1 MTTATA
7 SQPGL
12 TGNNLANMQDID
24 DQIYHDEF
32 TKPIHRVGRATNL
45 LVAVLMFLPSVWLLI
60 QYGLYPPLQAILV
73 GMGLA
78 LTYAVPFFIIEP
90 ISYYPTLGDAGTYM
104 SFLAGNISNMR
115 LPCAAVAQEVAGVEE
130 GSRKGELVATIGI
143 AISIWL
149 SIIAVL
155 IGAVGTGMIVTLFP
169 PWLQDAFKV
178 YLLPAVFGAVFGQFA
193 LRGFKYAP
201 VALILP
207 LIGVLLK
214 WPSYVTI
221 PLAVFGTILFGRL
234 TYRKG
239 KTATTEGDFKP

>member
-1 MTTATA
+1 
-7 SQPGL
+7 
-12 TGNNLANMQDID
+12 MQDID
-24 DQIYHDEF
+24 DDTYVNGF
-32 TKPIHRVGRATNL
+32 TKPIHRMGRATNL
-45 LVAVLMFLPSVWLLI
+45 LGALLMFLPTVLLLL
-60 QYGLYPPLQAILV
+60 QFGLFPPIDAILL

-78 LTYAVPFFIIEP
+78 LTYAVPFWIIEP

-104 SFLAGNISNMR
+104 SFLAGNISNLR

-130 GSRKGELVATIGI
+130 GTRKGELVATIGI

-149 SIIAVL
+149 SIPAVL
-155 IGAVGTGMIVTLFP
+155 IGAVATGLIVETFP
-169 PWLQDAFKV
+169 AWVQDAFKV
-178 YLLPAVFGAVFGQFA
+178 YLLPAVFGAVFGQFV

-207 LIGVLLK
+207 LIGILLK

-234 TYRKG
+234 IYRKG
-239 KTATTEGDFKP
+239 TTTATEGDFKP